1 MFWNPVR
8 RWNGLTELSPGDLCD
23 SQVLFRFWDLSLVVV
38 LAALVIFNFLLFT
51 MGLKKFYGKAVS

>member
-1 MFWNPVR
+1 
-8 RWNGLTELSPGDLCD
+8 
-23 SQVLFRFWDLSLVVV
+23 LVVV